1 MNEAEDADDDNDDDS
16 VEFAPDPGAGPVGAK
31 RKRPK
36 PTPPTA
42 EELVALKKDRLE
54 HFDDMLYKPG
64 RELRCNRGSEGS
76 LSWSRRAT
84 QSTLMPTARRAAAK
98 AKLAGQAMAAAKE
111 AHAVYTKHL
120 VPAAANLERRARFD
134 RRNAPIR
141 AATYAYPKEWYGC
154 LPDLSSMGPPS
165 THSGV

>member
-1 MNEAEDADDDNDDDS
+1 M
-16 VEFAPDPGAGPVGAK
+16 
-31 RKRPK
+31 
-36 PTPPTA
+36 
-42 EELVALKKDRLE
+42 ALKIDRLE
-54 HFDDMLYKPG
+54 HCDDMLSKPG
-64 RELRCNRGSEGS
+64 RECYGAQRQRRQRIVEQACNMVNP
-76 LSWSRRAT
+76 A
-84 QSTLMPTARRAAAK
+84 MPTARRAAAK

-154 LPDLSSMGPPS
+154 LPDLSSTGPPS